1 MAILDDQLLGPAVPP
16 NTLTGL
22 MYRRFL
28 FNDLPVLLEDVP
40 VHQRQQM
47 RFMPD
52 GTSPHFRCTGR
63 QHVIQTFSGQPIGS
77 GGAANWSV

>member
-1 MAILDDQLLGPAVPP
+1 VLGDQVLRPAVPP
-16 NTLTGL
+16 NTLTGVV
-22 MYRRFL
+22 YRRFL

-52 GTSPHFRCTGR
+52 ETSPTS
-63 QHVIQTFSGQPIGS
+63 FSVHWQ
-77 GGAANWSV
+77 AARDSD